1 MKTTKLP
8 EPERL
13 QVLAVIEKA
22 RWELEALGYNACF
35 STKQDELSFGANK
48 TAGRFRIDLTAD
60 KAYSNYEDVEEEQ
73 RNRTMETTE
82 I

>member
-1 MKTTKLP
+1 MKTTTLP

-22 RWELEALGYNACF
+22 RGELEALGYNACF
-35 STKQDELSFGANK
+35 STKHNELSFGANK

-60 KAYSNYEDVEEEQ
+60 KAYSNYEDAEEEQ
-73 RNRTMETTE
+73 KNRIME